1 MKNYSLYGL
10 PDKVKFCKLCVI
22 SNQRPSSVVEFR
34 NKNNLKTGIKM
45 KSGICDAC
53 NYNSKKNFIDW
64 KKREDLLNKILSK
77 YRKSNGKYDC
87 IVPSSG
93 GKDSSFTAHLLKTK
107 YGMNPLTVTWS
118 PMMWTDEGF
127 ENFQNLSKIGG
138 IDSVLHTPRGDL
150 HRYLTQQAFLNLCH
164 PFQPF
169 IHGQKIIGPKYA
181 YLMDINLVIYGE
193 NQAEYGNNLSD
204 NYTYQMRND
213 FFSLKD
219 KDKFENMYLSGLK
232 ISQILKKGKF
242 KYSDFSS
249 YIPLRKKDILKKKIE
264 MLYLG
269 YFEKWD
275 PQENYYYACENTGF
289 KPANQRS
296 EGTYSK
302 YTEID
307 DKMVPIHFYTTFI
320 KFGIGRATYDAS
332 QEIRNKKI
340 TREEGINLVR
350 KFDGEFPSRSI
361 YDFLEYINITS
372 EKFYETIDSFR
383 SAHLWEKIKK
393 NWKLKFQIK

>member
-213 FFSLKD
+213 FFSLND

-249 YIPLRKKDILKKKIE
+249 YIPLRKKDILKKK
-264 MLYLG
+264 
-269 YFEKWD
+269 
-275 PQENYYYACENTGF
+275 N
-289 KPANQRS
+289 
-296 EGTYSK
+296 
-302 YTEID
+302 
-307 DKMVPIHFYTTFI
+307 
-320 KFGIGRATYDAS
+320 
-332 QEIRNKKI
+332 RNA
-340 TREEGINLVR
+340 L
-350 KFDGEFPSRSI
+350 
-361 YDFLEYINITS
+361 
-372 EKFYETIDSFR
+372 FR
-383 SAHLWEKIKK
+383 L
-393 NWKLKFQIK
+393 F